1 MKHDR
6 PPAPDARRTE
16 APLLGLAAD
25 TSLRDD
31 PRLLHDPDRLGALHA
46 ELQSALGAADA
57 AATLLQA
64 GFLRGLRDA
73 RQASRE
79 PARRPADE
87 GGLGLPAPLR
97 LALELLPS
105 SPPDAPAPADGP
117 DLEGTWR
124 EGHEAS
130 GRVARLGPA
139 ETPSCWTSTG
149 YTSGWLTGLL
159 DVDLL
164 AVELECAGCGAERC
178 RFRVRTPEA
187 WRAVGDPRAAGIL
200 ECLDV
205 AQLRAAVI
213 SQERPPAPADGELD
227 PEAAAVHV
235 WGPVMVIPFGGP
247 DESLAA
253 LELIGRDESARD
265 VSVVVVDL
273 GGAILDEGWG
283 AVALERVLDAVE
295 SWGAEA
301 VLTGIS
307 PLSAAVVEDLAARHV
322 VLHKELPEAVAAAF
336 QIADAQRRVY

>member
-1 MKHDR
+1 VKHDR

-16 APLLGLAAD
+16 DPLLGLAAD

-31 PRLLHDPDRLGALHA
+31 PRLLHDPARLGALHA
-46 ELQSALGAADA
+46 ELQGALGAVDA

-73 RQASRE
+73 RQASQDPTRRE
-79 PARRPADE
+79 GSP
-87 GGLGLPAPLR
+87 GLPSPLR
-97 LALELLPS
+97 LALDLLPS
-105 SPPDAPAPADGP
+105 PSPDAPAPAGGP

-130 GRVARLGPA
+130 GRIARLGPA

-187 WRAVGDPRAAGIL
+187 WRAAGDPRAAGIL
-200 ECLDV
+200 ACLDV

-213 SQERPPAPADGELD
+213 SQERPPAPDDGQLD

-283 AVALERVLDAVE
+283 AVALERVFDAVE

-301 VLTGIS
+301 VLTGVS
-307 PLSAAVVEDLAARHV
+307 PLSAPVVEELAERHV

>member
-1 MKHDR
+1 MKRDR
-6 PPAPDARRTE
+6 PPAPDARRSE
-16 APLLGLAAD
+16 DPLLGLAAD

-31 PRLLHDPDRLGALHA
+31 PRLLHDAARLGALHA
-46 ELQSALGAADA
+46 ELQGALGATDA

-73 RQASRE
+73 REAARD
-79 PARRPADE
+79 PARGE
-87 GGLGLPAPLR
+87 GGGSGPGLPSPLR
-97 LALELLPS
+97 LALDLVH
-105 SPPDAPAPADGP
+105 SPQAPVPVGEP
-117 DLEGTWR
+117 ELEGTWR
-124 EGHEAS
+124 EGHEAA

-139 ETPSCWTSTG
+139 ERPSCWTSTG

-159 DVDLL
+159 EVDLL

-187 WRAVGDPRAAGIL
+187 WRAAGDPRAARVL

-205 AQLRAAVI
+205 PRLRAAVA
-213 SQERPPAPADGELD
+213 SEERPPASADGQLD

-235 WGPVMVIPFGGP
+235 WGPVMVVPFGGP

-301 VLTGIS
+301 VLTGVS
-307 PLSAAVVEDLAARHV
+307 PLSVPVVEELAERHV